1 MWPIKVQT
9 ISICHW
15 VNWEMN
21 TGKYVFAQ
29 VASFID
35 ANDFK
40 KCVDQYDGN
49 YKVKGYSC
57 WHQLLCM
64 MFGQLANRESLS
76 DLVLCLQT
84 QRNKWYHLGIGS
96 SISKSNMA
104 YANEHR
110 NWQIFSDFAY
120 MLIAEA
126 RQCILPNEALSDF
139 EENAVY
145 AIDTTTI
152 DLCLEVFWWAKF
164 RRHKAAIKL
173 HTVLD
178 IKTEIPCYVHITDGK
193 VHEVNIFDKIE
204 FEPCGFYVMDRGF
217 VVYKRLYTI
226 HQCQAYFITRA
237 KKNMR
242 YRRIY
247 SAKADKTTGVLFDQ
261 TIRLVNYYAAR
272 EYPEKLRLVKY
283 FDKESNNT
291 FIFLTNNFELT
302 ALQIAL
308 LYKYRWK
315 IELFF
320 KWIKQHLKV
329 KAFWGHSEN
338 AVKVQVYVAI
348 ITFTIVA
355 LIKQK
360 LKTPLTQYQI
370 LQILS
375 LTLLSKTPLN
385 QLFQDALIQY
395 VKEPQDNQLKMF

>member
-1 MWPIKVQT
+1 
-9 ISICHW
+9 
-15 VNWEMN
+15 MN

-40 KCVDQYDGN
+40 KCVERHNGN

-84 QRNKWYHLGIGS
+84 LRNKWYHLGIGS
-96 SISKSNMA
+96 NISKSNMA

-110 NWQIFSDFAY
+110 NWQIFSDYAY
-120 MLIAEA
+120 MIIAEA
-126 RQCILPNEALSDF
+126 RQCIVPNEALSDF
-139 EENAVY
+139 EENAIY

-164 RRHKAAIKL
+164 RRNKAAIKL

-178 IKTEIPCYVHITDGK
+178 IKTEIPCYIHITDGK
-193 VHEVNIFDKIE
+193 VHEVNVLNQIE
-204 FEPCGFYVMDRGF
+204 FEPLGFYVMDRGF
-217 VVYKRLYTI
+217 VDYGRLFAI

-237 KKNMR
+237 KTNMR
-242 YRRIY
+242 CRRIY
-247 SAKADKTTGVLFDQ
+247 SAKADKMTGVIFDQ
-261 TIRLVNYYAAR
+261 TIRLVNFYAAK
-272 EYPEKLRLVKY
+272 EYPEKLRRIKY
-283 FDKESNNT
+283 YDMESDNT

-338 AVKVQVYVAI
+338 AVKVQIYVAI
-348 ITFTIVA
+348 ITFVTVA

-375 LTLLSKTPLN
+375 LTLISKTPLN

-395 VKEPQDNQLKMF
+395 VKEPEDNQLKMF

>member
-1 MWPIKVQT
+1 
-9 ISICHW
+9 
-15 VNWEMN
+15 MN

-29 VASFID
+29 VVSFID

-40 KCVDQYDGN
+40 KCVDQYNGN

-84 QRNKWYHLGIGS
+84 QRNKWYHLGIGN

-126 RQCILPNEALSDF
+126 RQCIVPNEALSDF
-139 EENAVY
+139 EENALY

-164 RRHKAAIKL
+164 RRNKAAIKL

-178 IKTEIPCYVHITDGK
+178 IKTEIPCYIHITDGK
-193 VHEVNIFDKIE
+193 VHEVNVMDQIE
-204 FEPCGFYVMDRGF
+204 FEPLGFYVMDKGF
-217 VVYKRLYTI
+217 VDYERLFAI

-237 KKNMR
+237 KTNMKC
-242 YRRIY
+242 RRIY
-247 SAKADKTTGVLFDQ
+247 SAKAERTTGVIFDQ
-261 TIRLVNYYAAR
+261 TIRLLNFYAAR
-272 EYPEKLRLVKY
+272 EYPEKLRRIKY
-283 FDKESNNT
+283 YDKESNNT

-302 ALQIAL
+302 ALQVAL

-348 ITFTIVA
+348 ITFVTVA

-360 LKTPLTQYQI
+360 LKTSLTQYQI

-395 VKEPQDNQLKMF
+395 VKEPEDNQLKMF